1 MRRIIPAAE
10 RNSSRHVPAVHTPSL
25 VNPVPSPI
33 TWLRVSIVVALLTIA
48 IKGFAGYVT
57 NSMGLIADAME
68 SLVNLA
74 SAGFALAMV
83 TIAARP
89 ADAGHPYGHHK
100 AEYFSAAFEGLLILL
115 AALAIIGAAAW
126 RLLHPQP
133 IEQLGRGLGLSVL
146 SSALNGALAMQL
158 IKASRVHR
166 SMALEADAR
175 HLFTD
180 VWTSAGVLVGV
191 IAVALTGWLWLDPV
205 LAIAVG
211 LHIVRE
217 GARLLW
223 RASQGLMDE
232 ALEPAVQASIHATL
246 ARFVASVPDGASL
259 RFDDIVT
266 RGAGQ
271 RRFADLH
278 MHLPGDW
285 TLERAAALRD
295 AVERALM
302 DAVPGLRVTIQLL
315 PLGVESRAV
324 QLDHLEQAAQQ
335 GDAGAAPGQRA

>member
-1 MRRIIPAAE
+1 M
-10 RNSSRHVPAVHTPSL
+10 
-25 VNPVPSPI
+25 PSPRAL
-33 TWLRVSIVVALLTIA
+33 LRLSIVVALLTIVL
-48 IKGFAGYVT
+48 KGIAGYVT

-100 AEYFSAAFEGLLILL
+100 AEYFASAFEGLLILL
-115 AALAIIGAAAW
+115 AALAIIVAAGF
-126 RLLHPQP
+126 RLSSPQP
-133 IEQLGRGLGLSVL
+133 VERLGWGLALSVV
-146 SSALNGALAMQL
+146 SSAFNGALAVL
-158 IKASRVHR
+158 LLKASRAHR
-166 SMALEADAR
+166 SIALEADAR

-191 IAVALTGWLWLDPV
+191 VAVGVTGWLWLDPL
-205 LAIAVG
+205 LAIGVG

-223 RASQGLMDE
+223 RSSQGLMDE
-232 ALEPAVQASIHATL
+232 ALEPQAQQSLNDTL
-246 ARFVASVPDGASL
+246 ARFVAGDPDGAAL

-266 RGAGQ
+266 RRAGQ

-278 MHLPGDW
+278 MHVPGDW
-285 TLERAAALRD
+285 TLERAAGLRD
-295 AVERALM
+295 GVERALM
-302 DAVPGLRVTIQLL
+302 AAVPGLRVTIQLL
-315 PLGVESRAV
+315 PLGLESRAV
-324 QLDHLEQAAQQ
+324 QIDDKARAASK
-335 GDAGAAPGQRA
+335 GAAGASQRPP